1 MARNSAGQD
10 QFFMVLI
17 VDFTAAEI
25 VRGDAGY
32 RAEQII
38 DQIRA
43 IGGVEDVARAG
54 EVHER
59 EGE

>member
-1 MARNSAGQD
+1 
-10 QFFMVLI
+10 MVLI